1 MGELVFN
8 QNRANLIV
16 HCMVSEKPA
25 SWDSNWDFT
34 YNEQYK
40 ITVEW
45 NVYHGLI
52 LYKNHG

>member
-1 MGELVFN
+1 
-8 QNRANLIV
+8 
-16 HCMVSEKPA
+16 MVSEKPA

-45 NVYHGLI
+45 
-52 LYKNHG
+52 KK